1 LEMCI
6 TFLGMLLE
14 LSQLQKAVW
23 KGINSLPSNR
33 AVGQKAHCLSCAPDI
48 YDALVTSA
56 EC

>member
-1 LEMCI
+1 MCI